1 MRRLSGIAD
10 VHPDGFIVER
20 RTTAECPPELLT
32 ELRALLDR
40 SFTVFDDH
48 HWAHTHGGV
57 HVLASRDGMLVGHAA
72 LVPRRL
78 LIGDRP
84 IASGYVE
91 AVATDPT
98 CRGTGLGRLV
108 MGRIAELVRRD
119 HELGVLCTGVHGF
132 YERLGWERWTGPT
145 HVRHGDLVV
154 RTPSADGT
162 VMVLRHGP
170 TSTVDLAASITCDTR
185 PGDDW

>member
-1 MRRLSGIAD
+1 MTAD
-10 VHPDGFIVER
+10 QVAIEY
-20 RTTAECPPELLT
+20 RTTADCPPELLG

-40 SFTVFDDH
+40 SFTEFDDH

-57 HVLASRDGMLVGHAA
+57 HVLAHHDGGSLVGHAA

-84 IASGYVE
+84 VAAGYVE
-91 AVATDPT
+91 AVATDPDH
-98 CRGTGLGRLV
+98 RALGLGRRLMTAIAALV
-108 MGRIAELVRRD
+108 GHRY
-119 HELGVLCTGVHGF
+119 ELGVLCTGVHAF

-145 HVRHGDLVV
+145 HVRHGELVV
-154 RTPSADGT
+154 RTPESDGT

-170 TSTVDLAASITCDTR
+170 TATVDLASPITCDTR
-185 PGDDW
+185 PGTDW